1 MSDLC
6 LPNCPFLDQD
16 RIECWQ
22 GSSGIGVKLKEVI
35 YGNEPRFQRHSKC
48 KVAKREVIQSRA
60 KKVLREMEAAAKPVE
75 VPAIWPSGRRMTDY
89 ERKVLESWEKEAR
102 PIILKNRI
110 EAEREEDESGET
122 TSEN

>member
-1 MSDLC
+1 
-6 LPNCPFLDQD
+6 
-16 RIECWQ
+16 
-22 GSSGIGVKLKEVI
+22 
-35 YGNEPRFQRHSKC
+35 
-48 KVAKREVIQSRA
+48 
-60 KKVLREMEAAAKPVE
+60 
-75 VPAIWPSGRRMTDY
+75 MTDY